1 MKKFITFI
9 SVLALLLASL
19 LIAFLVV
26 WPLWKFAVGSPKI
39 YTWTI
44 IGIMAGLVIFL
55 IVKKILK
62 KNEK

>member
-26 WPLWKFAVGSPKI
+26 WPLWKFAVGSPKV
-39 YTWTI
+39 YSWTI

>member
-26 WPLWKFAVGSPKI
+26 CPLWKFAVGSPKV

>member
-9 SVLALLLASL
+9 SVLVLLLASL

-26 WPLWKFAVGSPKI
+26 WPLWKFAVGSPKV

>member
-26 WPLWKFAVGSPKI
+26 WPLWKFAVGSPKV
-39 YTWTI
+39 YTCTI

-55 IVKKILK
+55 ILKKILK

>member
-26 WPLWKFAVGSPKI
+26 WPLWKFAVGSPKV

>member
-26 WPLWKFAVGSPKI
+26 WPLWKFAVGSPKV

-44 IGIMAGLVIFL
+44 IGILAGLVIFL

>member
-26 WPLWKFAVGSPKI
+26 WPLWKFAVRSPKV